1 MLAIAHPV
9 VPFVTEEIWSFM
21 PGDHGLLMASA
32 MPEPCPQHR
41 DPALEDAALKDMEVI
56 SEARRI
62 ANDGE
67 TPAVVV
73 KSDTLFRS
81 LLPKNADV
89 TVDASAP
96 AASATALANAAQLES
111 RLAEA
116 TAELERARAKLANE
130 GFIARAPAELVEAER
145 EKARRFEAEI
155 ADLRQ
160 RLAEM

>member
-1 MLAIAHPV
+1 
-9 VPFVTEEIWSFM
+9 
-21 PGDHGLLMASA
+21 
-32 MPEPCPQHR
+32 
-41 DPALEDAALKDMEVI
+41 
-56 SEARRI
+56 
-62 ANDGE
+62 
-67 TPAVVV
+67 
-73 KSDTLFRS
+73 
-81 LLPKNADV
+81 V

-116 TAELERARAKLANE
+116 NAELERARAKLDNE

-145 EKARRFEAEI
+145 EKLRRFEAEI